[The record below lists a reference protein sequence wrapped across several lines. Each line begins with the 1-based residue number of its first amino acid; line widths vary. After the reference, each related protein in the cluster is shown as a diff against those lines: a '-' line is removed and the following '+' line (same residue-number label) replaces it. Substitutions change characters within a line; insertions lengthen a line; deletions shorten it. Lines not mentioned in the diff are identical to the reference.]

1 MCLYIIV
8 YYFFFFNYKKTVFA
22 GPSALNPY
30 RNFKLEQLIRENYEF
45 FVSDALELKLEKEER
60 GK

>member
-1 MCLYIIV
+1 MFILSMTFIS
-8 YYFFFFNYKKTVFA
+8 FFNYKKTVFA
-22 GPSALNPY
+22 GPSALNLY